1 MIVGYAIEN
10 VLGFVLTFTL
20 FLLRRK
26 AKNLKPANAKFLDRC
41 IHVATQGCS
50 SFYDCA
56 VFFTF
61 SIQLACTVV
70 LARLDFGINTTG
82 VGDSTAKITWAISLL
97 TMLPLLYISFN
108 PGLLR
113 EPSAG
118 IITTAQN
125 QGNKD
130 HKEQLRFL
138 LFALCWLLFIHPF
151 LSRMMETFGRSSI
164 GGSSQ
169 VISTSD
175 WSIIETSCLANVHTV
190 TNKDIVAMN
199 VFSVS
204 GSLFVCVLALA
215 KIFWLAV
222 QRRNPDSRLIR
233 YIRQRWLETR
243 IQKFQLSIVFFVAI
257 PVFAISQWWTILR
270 WRAFQTQVSTAAG
283 NLDSDG
289 QWTFEQIA
297 AITIFVPV
305 LVKCSSAWLY
315 E

>member
-1 MIVGYAIEN
+1 MIVGYSIEN

-26 AKNLKPANAKFLDRC
+26 AKNIEPANVKFLDRC
-41 IHVATQGCS
+41 TYVATRGCS
-50 SFYDCA
+50 SFHDCA

-82 VGDSTAKITWAISLL
+82 MGDSTAKITWAISLL
-97 TMLPLLYISFN
+97 TMFPLLYVSFN

-113 EPSAG
+113 EPSAIG
-118 IITTAQN
+118 ITAAQSKAK
-125 QGNKD
+125 KD
-130 HKEQLRFL
+130 RKEQLRFL
-138 LFALCWLLFIHPF
+138 LFSLCWLLFIYPF
-151 LSRMMETFGRSSI
+151 LSRMMETFGPSPI

-169 VISTSD
+169 VVSTSD
-175 WSIIETSCLANVHTV
+175 WSIIERSCLANVRTV
-190 TNKDIVAMN
+190 TNKEIVAMDF
-199 VFSVS
+199 FSVS

-215 KIFWLAV
+215 KISWLAA
-222 QRRNPDSRLIR
+222 QRRNPDSRLVG
-233 YIRQRWLETR
+233 YVRQRWLTAR
-243 IQKFQLSIVFFVAI
+243 IQRFQFSIILFVAVPI
-257 PVFAISQWWTILR
+257 FAISQWWTILR
-270 WRAFQTQVSTAAG
+270 WRAFQAQVSTAAG

-289 QWTFEQIA
+289 QWTFGQIA

-305 LVKCSSAWLY
+305 LVKCSFAWLY